1 MSEQT
6 VQVIALTPVKSGGVL
21 RVPGT
26 DTERFEVSL
35 PVYESLKHL
44 KAVRA
49 ASEVPESPQASANTG
64 ADTESLVEQLNQAE
78 GFLRH
83 AGAVNDELSAQIQNL
98 QTQVSELQAANGE
111 LQASVDKANAT
122 LASAKPVGDGADASA
137 QASQPSKASKGARS

>member
-35 PVYESLKHL
+35 AVYESLKHL

-49 ASEVPESPQASANTG
+49 ASEVPEREQAGANTG
-64 ADTESLVEQLNQAE
+64 ADVESLAEQLNQAE

-83 AGAVNDELSAQIQNL
+83 AVSVNDQLSAEIQKL
-98 QTQVSELQAANGE
+98 QTQVSEHQGVNTELQAA
-111 LQASVDKANAT
+111 LDKANAT
-122 LASAKPVGDGADASA
+122 LASAKPADVGAEASA
-137 QASQPSKASKGARS
+137 QASQPNKASKGARS

>member
-83 AGAVNDELSAQIQNL
+83 AVSVNDQLSAEIQKL
-98 QTQVSELQAANGE
+98 QTQVSEHQGVNTELQAA
-111 LQASVDKANAT
+111 LDKANAT
-122 LASAKPVGDGADASA
+122 LASAKPADVGAEASA
-137 QASQPSKASKGARS
+137 KASQPNKASKGARS